1 MNERLSLPVP
11 AGEKPKVEA
20 ASMAALLRLL
30 LISHPV
36 DLLILPRSVSS
47 LSPSYISSMNSV
59 ILKEEKQP
67 QLNSCIA
74 KTPSMC
80 FIA

>member
-20 ASMAALLRLL
+20 MTALPRLL
-30 LISHPV
+30 LIAHPV
-36 DLLILPRSVSS
+36 DLLILPRSVYS
-47 LSPSYISSMNSV
+47 LSPSYVSSMNSV

-67 QLNSCIA
+67 QLNSCVA
-74 KTPSMC
+74 NKPSMC